1 MTDLEAPISNDGI
14 ESGNPA
20 LENTEDTR
28 FLKPIAETTPL
39 ERIMMFVAFAAVATS
54 ITAIVVEQTA
64 VVILAGLLSST
75 MGPFAYYQQ
84 TRLTDIRTLQE
95 THEAVQEEVNRLQE
109 SNQKLTK
116 NISDLSNTIDR
127 LEDVENALDILS
139 NQQGQSVKTFAEQ
152 VEKNR
157 GLLKAMQGNVK
168 NTIVQNLLSVVFA
181 SDTDKDQIVD
191 DHEVDLLI
199 GRLQKIGGIEIN
211 DEKFRKAF
219 SGGSFTSLLNVVSN
233 LMKDDVPPEDRIFHF
248 DKTTDGI

>member
-1 MTDLEAPISNDGI
+1 MTDLEAPIPHDGI

-20 LENTEDTR
+20 LEETR
-28 FLKPIAETTPL
+28 DGPLLKPIAETTPL

-54 ITAIVVEQTA
+54 VTAIVVEQTA

-95 THEAVQEEVNRLQE
+95 THEAVEGEVNRLQE
-109 SNQKLTK
+109 SNQRLTK
-116 NISDLSNTIDR
+116 NISDLSNTVDR
-127 LEDVENALDILS
+127 LEEVENALDILS
-139 NQQGQSVKTFAEQ
+139 KQQGQSVQTFAEQ

-157 GLLKAMQGNVK
+157 IILKTMQGNVK

-181 SDTDKDQIVD
+181 SDTNNDQIVD

-199 GRLQKIGGIEIN
+199 ERLQKIGGIEIDDN
-211 DEKFRKAF
+211 KFRKEF
-219 SGGSFTSLLNVVSN
+219 SGGSFASLVNVVSN
-233 LMKDDVPPEDRIFHF
+233 LMKEDISPEDRIFHF
-248 DKTTDGI
+248 DKSPDGI